1 MCSIC
6 EYVGLGSLDIQVR
19 IIYHIGRENI
29 SLFYMEKVRDRCV
42 CMCSMWV
49 CGVDKVGYVG
59 GYECVCMC
67 VGGWKD
73 YL

>member
-1 MCSIC
+1 M
-6 EYVGLGSLDIQVR
+6 DIQVR
-19 IIYHIGRENI
+19 YMHIGRENI
-29 SLFYMEKVRDRCV
+29 CVYMEKVRDRCV

-49 CGVDKVGYVG
+49 CGVDKVGCVG
-59 GYECVCMC
+59 GYECVCMY